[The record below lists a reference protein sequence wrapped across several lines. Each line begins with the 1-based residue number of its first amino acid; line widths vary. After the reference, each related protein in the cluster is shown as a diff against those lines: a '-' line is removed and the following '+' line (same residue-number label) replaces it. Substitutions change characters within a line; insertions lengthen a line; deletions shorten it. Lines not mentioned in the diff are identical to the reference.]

1 MRSSVTATWAADGE
15 SVTSTGFSGLPE
27 GAGLDGPGWGE
38 RGCGGGGGAAAAAA
52 ADGAAPSSTGRTC
65 TRPAD

>member
-38 RGCGGGGGAAAAAA
+38 RGCGGGGGAAAAA
-52 ADGAAPSSTGRTC
+52 DGAAP
-65 TRPAD
+65 